1 MNAHNVLSG
10 PLRGTKRGV
19 NAAVERTEL
28 RRAGGVEYTLT
39 RKRVKNLNLRL
50 APDGS
55 VRASAPLRASGAA
68 VDAFVAAH
76 AGWVQKALARHK
88 AAEAARARQA
98 SAEEQA
104 ARAAL
109 PTPTAAEC
117 LPLFEAVSERVF
129 PRFEKV
135 LGGKKPVL
143 KVRDM
148 RTRWGSCHPAK
159 RQITLAAR
167 LALQPP
173 QAIEYVVV
181 HEYCHFVHPDHQ
193 AGFWA
198 LVESLLPDYKARRAL
213 LRNGR

>member
-76 AGWVQKALARHK
+76 AGWVQKALARQQ
-88 AAEAARARQA
+88 AAE
-98 SAEEQA
+98 A

-173 QAIEYVVV
+173 EAVEYVVV

-198 LVESLLPDYKARRAL
+198 LVASILPDWKSRRAL
-213 LRNGR
+213 LRNAR

>member
-76 AGWVQKALARHK
+76 AGWVQKALARQQ
-88 AAEAARARQA
+88 AAEAARA
-98 SAEEQA
+98 
-104 ARAAL
+104 AL
-109 PTPTAAEC
+109 PAPTAAEC

>member
-1 MNAHNVLSG
+1 MRTMCFQAPFG
-10 PLRGTKRGV
+10 AQKRGV

-76 AGWVQKALARHK
+76 AGWVQKALARQQ
-88 AAEAARARQA
+88 AAEAAW
-98 SAEEQA
+98 
-104 ARAAL
+104 AAL